1 MTWGFVWLMV
11 ILKIPLIGLLGLVWW
26 AIRQQPEEAPAGEDD
41 GGTKLRPRPH
51 PHPRPRRPR
60 SPRRDPHGALP
71 PPAPPRVR
79 SVVARARQAAH

>member
-11 ILKIPLIGLLGLVWW
+11 ILKIPLFGLLFLVWW

-41 GGTKLRPRPH
+41 GGAKLRPRPH
-51 PHPRPRRPR
+51 PHPRRPR
-60 SPRRDPHGALP
+60 HPRRDPHGALP

-79 SVVARARQAAH
+79 SVVARAREAAH